1 MLVVLLVEFVVDL
14 EAVRFVVIDL
24 CEGCVVF
31 VCFFFVAAVLIVF
44 LALVVKIRGGGGL

>member
-1 MLVVLLVEFVVDL
+1 MLVVDFVVDL

-31 VCFFFVAAVLIVF
+31 VCFFVWRLC
-44 LALVVKIRGGGGL
+44 